1 MGRSRIKAGTMEAE
15 TQRRVDQPFKGQD
28 PDSLRGSRKLERPGS
43 VFREPVLGESAPVV
57 SVPLHPESPVGL
69 DHVGGAGGFD

>member
-28 PDSLRGSRKLERPGS
+28 PDSLRGSRKLE
-43 VFREPVLGESAPVV
+43 
-57 SVPLHPESPVGL
+57 
-69 DHVGGAGGFD
+69 